1 MDGFTRSLYQ
11 TMKTTLILATA
22 ALLLASHAFAGFAE
36 LVKQGDVRDAQ
47 FKPEAALES
56 YLPAEKLKPDDATLL
71 VKIARQYVYR
81 MADLSSKAEQL
92 KSGRT
97 ALAYSERAVKLAP
110 KDSDTHLA
118 LAICLGKL
126 SPLVGNKE
134 RIEASYKIKSE
145 AEAAVKLNPK
155 SDFAWHLLGR
165 WNQEL
170 AQIGGMTRALALIVY
185 GGLPAASYDEAV
197 KCFQKAIALNPSR
210 LIHSVELGRTYALM
224 GRKEEAR
231 KFIEQGLALKN
242 RDKDDPETKERGRK
256 TLKELE

>member
-1 MDGFTRSLYQ
+1 
-11 TMKTTLILATA
+11 MKTTLILLTA
-22 ALLLASHAFAGFAE
+22 ALITGSAFGDFAE
-36 LVKQGDVRDAQ
+36 LVKQGDAGDAQ
-47 FKPEAALES
+47 FKPEAALQS

-81 MADLSSKAEQL
+81 MPDLSSKAEQL

-97 ALAYSERAVKLAP
+97 ALDYSERAVKLAP
-110 KDSDTHLA
+110 RDSDAHLA
-118 LAICLGKL
+118 IAICLGKL
-126 SPLVGNKE
+126 SPLIGNKE
-134 RIEASYKIKSE
+134 SIEASHKIKTE

-170 AQIGGMTRALALIVY
+170 AQIGGVTRAIAMVVY
-185 GGLPAASYDEAV
+185 GALPSASYDEAV
-197 KCFQKAIALNPSR
+197 KCFQKAMALNPNR

-224 GRKEEAR
+224 GRKEEAK
-231 KFIEQGLALKN
+231 KFIEQGLAMKN

-256 TLKELE
+256 TLKDL